1 MRTPRKD
8 MFVNITAIIWII
20 TNLIVYLIT
29 LDLAIVAV
37 INMGFLL
44 FLFLT
49 LQDKKIMKWLNE
61 KKKMKKKVEEKEY
74 EQYLRL
80 KKKFEKD

>member
-49 LQDKKIMKWLNE
+49 LKDKKVMHWLNE
-61 KKKMKKKVEEKEY
+61 KEK
-74 EQYLRL
+74 
-80 KKKFEKD
+80 

>member
-8 MFVNITAIIWII
+8 MFVSITAIIWII

-49 LQDKKIMKWLNE
+49 LQDKKIMKLLNE
-61 KKKMKKKVEEKEY
+61 KEK
-74 EQYLRL
+74 
-80 KKKFEKD
+80 

>member
-29 LDLAIVAV
+29 LDLAIIAV

-61 KKKMKKKVEEKEY
+61 KEK
-74 EQYLRL
+74 
-80 KKKFEKD
+80 

>member
-8 MFVNITAIIWII
+8 MFVNVTAALWIV
-20 TNLIVYLIT
+20 TNLIAYLIT
-29 LDLAIVAV
+29 QDLSIVAV

-49 LQDKKIMKWLNE
+49 LKDKKVMNWLNE
-61 KKKMKKKVEEKEY
+61 KDN
-74 EQYLRL
+74 L
-80 KKKFEKD
+80 K

>member
-8 MFVNITAIIWII
+8 MFVNITTTIWII
-20 TNLIVYLIT
+20 SNLATYLIT
-29 LDLAIVAV
+29 GDLPIVAV

-49 LQDKKIMKWLNE
+49 LKNNKVMHWLNAKE
-61 KKKMKKKVEEKEY
+61 K
-74 EQYLRL
+74 
-80 KKKFEKD
+80 

>member
-29 LDLAIVAV
+29 LDLAIVTV

-61 KKKMKKKVEEKEY
+61 KEK
-74 EQYLRL
+74 
-80 KKKFEKD
+80 

>member
-8 MFVNITAIIWII
+8 MFVNITTTIWIVS
-20 TNLIVYLIT
+20 NLTTYLIT
-29 LDLAIVAV
+29 GDLSIVAV

-49 LQDKKIMKWLNE
+49 LKYKKVMHWLNE
-61 KKKMKKKVEEKEY
+61 KEK
-74 EQYLRL
+74 
-80 KKKFEKD
+80 

>member
-8 MFVNITAIIWII
+8 MFVSITAIIWII

-29 LDLAIVAV
+29 LDLVIVAV

-61 KKKMKKKVEEKEY
+61 KEK
-74 EQYLRL
+74 
-80 KKKFEKD
+80 

>member
-8 MFVNITAIIWII
+8 MFVSITASIWII
-20 TNLIVYLIT
+20 SNLATYLIT
-29 LDLAIVAV
+29 GDLSIVAV

-49 LQDKKIMKWLNE
+49 LKDKKVMHWLNAKE
-61 KKKMKKKVEEKEY
+61 K
-74 EQYLRL
+74 
-80 KKKFEKD
+80 

>member
-1 MRTPRKD
+1 MRTHRKD

-61 KKKMKKKVEEKEY
+61 KEK
-74 EQYLRL
+74 
-80 KKKFEKD
+80 

>member
-29 LDLAIVAV
+29 LDLDIVAV

-61 KKKMKKKVEEKEY
+61 KEK
-74 EQYLRL
+74 
-80 KKKFEKD
+80 

>member
-49 LQDKKIMKWLNE
+49 LQDKKIMKCLNE
-61 KKKMKKKVEEKEY
+61 KEK
-74 EQYLRL
+74 
-80 KKKFEKD
+80 

>member
-29 LDLAIVAV
+29 LDLTIVAV

-61 KKKMKKKVEEKEY
+61 KEKSLQVEMG
-74 EQYLRL
+74 LV
-80 KKKFEKD
+80 

>member
-49 LQDKKIMKWLNE
+49 LQDKKIIKWLNE
-61 KKKMKKKVEEKEY
+61 KEK
-74 EQYLRL
+74 
-80 KKKFEKD
+80 

>member
-8 MFVNITAIIWII
+8 MFVNVTAALWII
-20 TNLIVYLIT
+20 TNLIAYLIT
-29 LDLAIVAV
+29 QDLSIVAV

-49 LQDKKIMKWLNE
+49 LKDKKVMNWLNE
-61 KKKMKKKVEEKEY
+61 K
-74 EQYLRL
+74 
-80 KKKFEKD
+80 DN

>member
-8 MFVNITAIIWII
+8 MFVNITATIWIV
-20 TNLIVYLIT
+20 TNLIAYLIT
-29 LDLAIVAV
+29 QDLSIVAV

-49 LQDKKIMKWLNE
+49 LKDKKVMNWLNE
-61 KKKMKKKVEEKEY
+61 K
-74 EQYLRL
+74 
-80 KKKFEKD
+80 DN

>member
-1 MRTPRKD
+1 MRIPRKD

-61 KKKMKKKVEEKEY
+61 KEK
-74 EQYLRL
+74 
-80 KKKFEKD
+80 

>member
-20 TNLIVYLIT
+20 SNLIVYLIT

-61 KKKMKKKVEEKEY
+61 KEK
-74 EQYLRL
+74 
-80 KKKFEKD
+80 

>member
-8 MFVNITAIIWII
+8 MFVSITAIIWII

-61 KKKMKKKVEEKEY
+61 KEK
-74 EQYLRL
+74 
-80 KKKFEKD
+80 

>member
-8 MFVNITAIIWII
+8 MFVSITATIWIVS
-20 TNLIVYLIT
+20 NLITYLIT
-29 LDLAIVAV
+29 GDLSIVAV

-49 LQDKKIMKWLNE
+49 LKNNKVMHWLNAKE
-61 KKKMKKKVEEKEY
+61 K
-74 EQYLRL
+74 
-80 KKKFEKD
+80 

>member
-8 MFVNITAIIWII
+8 MFVNVTAALWIVI
-20 TNLIVYLIT
+20 NLIAYLIT
-29 LDLAIVAV
+29 QDLSIVAV

-49 LQDKKIMKWLNE
+49 LKDKKVMNWLNE
-61 KKKMKKKVEEKEY
+61 K
-74 EQYLRL
+74 
-80 KKKFEKD
+80 DN